1 MSIYLLHIFF
11 TAMLPVIELRGA
23 IPLGIGIY
31 HLSPLLVL
39 VVALLGNI
47 IPVILILLFLEPV
60 TKWLRSLARP
70 IDKFFSWLFAHT
82 YRKHSAKFDRW
93 GSLALMLFVAVPLP
107 ITGGWT
113 GAFLAY
119 LFGIKLKY
127 ALPNILIGLLIAS
140 GLVTFVTLGGI
151 WMLGL

>member
-1 MSIYLLHIFF
+1 MSSHLLHIFF